1 MTLAASYPLLDAF
14 WTILEVFFFAL
25 WIWLVISVFVDIF
38 RSHDLS
44 GFAKAVWVLFIFVL
58 PLLGVLAY
66 LIVRGGEM
74 HERAIRMNQAQHQA
88 MQSYARDL
96 AGPTSVADELSKLAA
111 LRDQGVLSP
120 EEFEV
125 QKAKIL
131 DTETGAQRRS

>member
-44 GFAKAVWVLFIFVL
+44 GFAKALWVLFILVL
-58 PLLGVLAY
+58 PLFGVLAY

-88 MQSYARDL
+88 MQSYVRDL
-96 AGPTSVADELSKLAA
+96 AGSTSVADELSKLAA

-131 DTETGAQRRS
+131 DSNAGAQRQS

>member
-1 MTLAASYPLLDAF
+1 LTLAASYPLLDAF

-25 WIWLVISVFVDIF
+25 WIWLVISIFVDIF

-44 GFAKAVWVLFIFVL
+44 GFAKAVWVIFIFVL
-58 PLLGVLAY
+58 PLLGVLVF
-66 LIVRGGEM
+66 LIVRDGEM
-74 HERAIRMNQAQHQA
+74 HERVIRMNQAQHQA
-88 MQSYARDL
+88 MQSYVRDL

-131 DTETGAQRRS
+131 DHDAGAQRRS